1 MNYTLITSKGTVQ
14 QFFILA
20 VAELYQT
27 INGGVIITAEV
38 FGKKEVDNAVVDA
51 IINT

>member
-1 MNYTLITSKGTVQ
+1 MRRTQ
-14 QFFILA
+14 ADRMA

-27 INGGVIITAEV
+27 INGGNIVTNDV

-51 IINT
+51 ILYI